1 MRRREFIA
9 GLVSAAAWP
18 VAAGAQ
24 QASKSYRVAYLALA
38 GTDDAPVVK
47 KRLEELGYV
56 EGKNLSFDLRS
67 AHGQLGILA
76 ELLDDIIKTHPDVII
91 TGFGTATAK
100 AAQAATTTIPV
111 VFANVGDPIG
121 SGIVKS
127 LSRPGANITGLAAQ
141 AAEISGKR
149 LEALNQFAPGIHI
162 AAVLE
167 EPDAPFTRVALPELQ
182 KAADAGGQLLE
193 ICGAQTADEVA
204 ASLAAAAKTGAT
216 GLVVLETPVLVALRQ
231 QIVDVAAKLRL
242 PAIYSV
248 REFVDAGGLLSYG
261 ADAQQLYRRAAEL
274 ADKILKGEKPADIPV
289 EQPTKF
295 RLIINLKTA
304 KALGLTIPETLLAT
318 ADEVIE

>member
-1 MRRREFIA
+1 MRRREFIKVL
-9 GLVSAAAWP
+9 GAAATWWP

-38 GTDDAPVVK
+38 GTDDAAIVK

-56 EGKNLSFDLRS
+56 ESKNLIFDLRS
-67 AHGQLGILA
+67 AHGQLERLA
-76 ELLDDIIKTHPDVII
+76 EIVDDIIKTHPDVII

-111 VFANVGDPIG
+111 VFPNVGDPIG

-149 LEALNQFAPGIHI
+149 LDVLNQFAPGIHI

-167 EPDAPFTRVALPELQ
+167 EPDAPFTKVALPELRQ
-182 KAADAGGQLLE
+182 AANASGQQLE
-193 ICGAQTADEVA
+193 ICGARTADEVA
-204 ASLAAAAKTGAT
+204 TSLAAAAKAGAT
-216 GLVVLETPVLVALRQ
+216 GLVVLETPVLIALRQ

-261 ADAQQLYRRAAEL
+261 PDAQQLYRRAAEL
-274 ADKILKGEKPADIPV
+274 ADKIL
-289 EQPTKF
+289 
-295 RLIINLKTA
+295 RR
-304 KALGLTIPETLLAT
+304 KAG
-318 ADEVIE
+318 